1 MQSTISPA
9 PARIAG
15 RPWRPVRVDGVV
27 FSPQR
32 GQRRWVRDRVAAI
45 WHPASRRW
53 VVMQRVQPRRRF
65 PFDNQP
71 CQWQAMG
78 GAACFPSIAAAA
90 AWVQSLPQM

>member
-1 MQSTISPA
+1 MQSFIAPA

-15 RPWRPVRVDGVV
+15 RPWRPVRVDGVT
-27 FSPQR
+27 FDPQP

-45 WHPASRRW
+45 WHAPSRRW
-53 VVMQRVQPRRRF
+53 VTLQRVQPRRRF
-65 PFDNQP
+65 PFDNRP

>member
-1 MQSTISPA
+1 MQSFIHAA

-32 GQRRWVRDRVAAI
+32 NQRRWVRDRVAAI

-90 AWVQSLPQM
+90 AWVQSLPRM